1 MQTSVLC
8 GICELHLRVAYLLI
22 HVSSQ
27 RGNVISVRGG
37 GEKISVEIN
46 VPLGISVSSVHK
58 Q

>member
-1 MQTSVLC
+1 MFVLFGKC
-8 GICELHLRVAYLLI
+8 DLHLRVAYLLI